1 MNVEKNKIMTD
12 NSSVSQS
19 GRNKYLDV
27 VKYVLIFLVVWG
39 HVIQQTSHLPPYPE
53 QIDPLVRFIWTTH
66 MPLFMGLCGY
76 FFYKSLAKYN
86 NAAFFLK

>member
-1 MNVEKNKIMTD
+1 M
-12 NSSVSQS
+12 
-19 GRNKYLDV
+19 
-27 VKYVLIFLVVWG
+27 VWG